1 MVNSILADF
10 KLYDSQKIKTKKLA
24 LLYNAFLSIK
34 PSSVETERTFS
45 ASGNF
50 ATKIRSR
57 LRNDTLSALVMLKRH
72 FKAQKK

>member
-1 MVNSILADF
+1 MVINSILADF
-10 KLYDSQKIKTKKLA
+10 KLYDSQKMKTKKL
-24 LLYNAFLSIK
+24 LYNALLSIK
-34 PSSVETERTFS
+34 PSSVETEQTFS

-72 FKAQKK
+72 FEAQKK